1 MVGTWTLLVLLACR
15 LDCSATWPA
24 SCPNCVTTIG
34 RLRRDTRV
42 PRRAKVVDGVR
53 IGGTSSRTAPNMVES
68 STLVAVIA
76 AVRAA
81 RCEARPIHERPA
93 EHRRQ
98 GRPDPIAAPVRPVL
112 TGLPSGHQ

>member
-1 MVGTWTLLVLLACR
+1 
-15 LDCSATWPA
+15 
-24 SCPNCVTTIG
+24 VTTIR
-34 RLRRDTRV
+34 RLRRDPRV

-53 IGGTSSRTAPNMVES
+53 IGGTSFRTAPNLVES

-81 RCEARPIHERPA
+81 RCEAQPIHERSA
-93 EHRRQ
+93 EHRHQ

-112 TGLPSGHQ
+112 TGPPSGHQDEPGTARVGDVVPQ